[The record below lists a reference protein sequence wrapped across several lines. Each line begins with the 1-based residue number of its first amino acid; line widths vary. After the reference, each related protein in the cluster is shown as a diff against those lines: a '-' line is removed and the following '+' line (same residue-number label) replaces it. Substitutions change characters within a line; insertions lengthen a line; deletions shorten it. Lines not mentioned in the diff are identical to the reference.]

1 MGEDPLEDYGQYK
14 AMLIHRILPKLLKFM
29 TDIVNGIRVIRVH
42 IYIYIYLNIKDIIT
56 HN

>member
-1 MGEDPLEDYGQYK
+1 MDEDPLEDYGQYK

-42 IYIYIYLNIKDIIT
+42 IYIYLNIKDIIT